1 MFGKLYQLFYFLSMF
16 SFIITIVMFLYFS
29 TYKLRTKKELKHEDH
44 PLWNIY
50 GYGVYSLILFIGLTF
65 IFFVFSHQGA

>member
-1 MFGKLYQLFYFLSMF
+1 MFGKLYQLFYFLTIF
-16 SFIITIVMFLYFS
+16 SFIISTVMFLYFS
-29 TYKLRTKKELKHEDH
+29 TYKLRHKEKIKYEGH

-50 GYGVYSLILFIGLTF
+50 GYCVYSLILFIGLTF

>member
-16 SFIITIVMFLYFS
+16 SFIITVVMFLYFS
-29 TYKLRTKKELKHEDH
+29 TYKLRHKKELKHEDH

-65 IFFVFSHQGA
+65 IFFVFIHQGA

>member
-1 MFGKLYQLFYFLSMF
+1 MFGKLYQLFYFLSIF

-29 TYKLRTKKELKHEDH
+29 TYKLLHKKAINYEEH

-50 GYGVYSLILFIGLTF
+50 SYGVYSLILFVGLTF